1 MKSLPPLNAVKA
13 FEAAARFLSFT
24 KAAQELNVTPGAV
37 SQQIKLLEDYLDVHL
52 FKRLNRQIVLTEAG
66 QIFLP
71 KLNQAF
77 RLISESVEAVNS
89 HHQDEPLT
97 ISAPPSFV
105 AKWLIPRLSQFNK
118 VHPEID
124 VRIDSSTRLVD
135 FDQENIDVAIRFSQH
150 EDTSLVS
157 THLMSLEIIPVCS
170 PSLINTGEGL
180 YKPEDLKHQTLLHYE
195 SGRNEQNWPEWPMW
209 LATMGIKDVDSTR
222 GIYFNQKD
230 MLTQAAIESQGVA
243 LVATIIAE
251 NDINQGRLVQPFS
264 MTMPIH
270 FSYYLV
276 SSSQKSRRSKVQAFK
291 QWIVKESKRG
301 E

>member
-13 FEAAARFLSFT
+13 FEAAARHLSFT
-24 KAAQELNVTPGAV
+24 KAALELNVTPGAV

-77 RLISESVEAVNS
+77 RLITESVEAVHS
-89 HHQDEPLT
+89 QHQDEPLT

-105 AKWLIPRLSQFNK
+105 AKWLIPRLSLFNK

-135 FDQENIDVAIRFSQH
+135 FEQENIDVAIRFSQH
-150 EDTSLVS
+150 QDTSLVS

-170 PSLINTGEGL
+170 PALINAGKGL
-180 YKPEDLKHQTLLHYE
+180 HQSADLKHQTLLHFE

-230 MLTQAAIESQGVA
+230 MLIQAAIESQGVA

-251 NDINQGRLVQPFS
+251 NDINQGRLVQPFAL
-264 MTMPIH
+264 TMPIH

-276 SSSQKSRRSKVQAFK
+276 TSAQKSRRPKVQAFK
-291 QWIVKESKRG
+291 QWIVKESKAR